1 MPVKP
6 NKTPKKLSSSP
17 KTAKTPAVTEPKVTY
32 VYRKDAF
39 KKVKIA

>member
-6 NKTPKKLSSSP
+6 NKAPKKLSSSP